1 MNQYN
6 QSIKLVC
13 NEIDTHIKQELPK
26 KQKDQ
31 IYKYSE
37 PALKIPAS
45 RYQKNH
51 NIDPFS
57 QASSPP
63 GGWFLSNLKVQMEQ
77 Y

>member
-1 MNQYN
+1 M
-6 QSIKLVC
+6 
-13 NEIDTHIKQELPK
+13 IKQDLPK
-26 KQKDQ
+26 KYKDP
-31 IYKYSE
+31 KYE
-37 PALKIPAS
+37 RVENGVVCVPS

-63 GGWFLSNLKVQMEQ
+63 GGWFLVNLKVRIEQ